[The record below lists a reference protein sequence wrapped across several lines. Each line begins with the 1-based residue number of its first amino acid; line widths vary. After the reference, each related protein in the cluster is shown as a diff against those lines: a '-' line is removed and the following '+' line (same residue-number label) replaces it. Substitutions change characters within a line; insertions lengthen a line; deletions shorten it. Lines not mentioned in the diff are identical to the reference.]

1 MSRWLFAVPVAV
13 AVAVA
18 VAGCT
23 GEAPPSGARD
33 AAVSTGDGG
42 GPADARM
49 IQWVDA
55 APGTTNDIPCV
66 NPVLP
71 APNNGNH
78 FPGQSCFQNCH
89 NHGFTVAGTLY
100 TNATGNSAFAG
111 ATITVYDANNV
122 REDMV
127 VNTNGNFYTRRALAF
142 PLLTFA
148 SSCPSATRMEASSPN
163 GNCNANGCHQGGTS
177 SQIHL
182 P

>member
-1 MSRWLFAVPVAV
+1 MRVLLLASALA
-13 AVAVA
+13 
-18 VAGCT
+18 AGCT
-23 GEAPPSGARD
+23 IGETPPPSGARD
-33 AAVSTGDGG
+33 AAVATGDGG
-42 GPADARM
+42 AADARSV
-49 IQWVDA
+49 QWVDA
-55 APGTTNDIPCV
+55 APGTGNNLPCENQV
-66 NPVLP
+66 IP

-111 ATITVYDANNV
+111 ATITVIDANNV
-122 REDMV
+122 TKKLV
-127 VNTNGNFYTRRALAF
+127 VHTNGNFYTSEAVAF
-142 PLLTFA
+142 PLLTLA
-148 SSCPSATRMEASSPN
+148 SSCPSAVRMEASSPN